1 MEIYIKTLTGKVLT
15 IYVEPSDT
23 IMSLKMKI

>member
-1 MEIYIKTLTGKVLT
+1 MEIYVKTLTGKVVT
-15 IYVEPSDT
+15 IYVDPSDT